1 MKVRRQTECVHR
13 ESGGPDT
20 ADIRSEVNKKIRNT
34 GGRDR
39 PKSADGAARPDSTA
53 INPYPAARNREKTP
67 AGDDAGIMSARLPPG
82 CLFPAASVTRPA
94 GKNMSSYLL

>member
-1 MKVRRQTECVHR
+1 MKVRRQTECLHR

-20 ADIRSEVNKKIRNT
+20 SDIRSEVNKKIRNT

-53 INPYPAARNREKTP
+53 INPHPTARNREKNTGGRRCRNHVRTSP
-67 AGDDAGIMSARLPPG
+67 AGMYVSGSLCDVACR
-82 CLFPAASVTRPA
+82 
-94 GKNMSSYLL
+94 KNLSSYLL